1 MKIVYITRIK
11 NSEEFIRNTITICAD
26 YFSIYRQI
34 CITTHNEDNQAL
46 ISPQF
51 DGYDWPG
58 GTFKVGEDTVQTLKR
73 KFKEETGFD
82 VEPIKL
88 LDVETSLFHHY
99 KRGTDHHSI
108 LVFYLVKIV
117 GGELS
122 DTGFDDDERE
132 YAKLAR
138 WVNLDDLRKM
148 HHACSVDIADKI
160 IDLAQNETVTNLSI
174 SPIAKKNDEPL
185 VS

>member
-1 MKIVYITRIK
+1 M
-11 NSEEFIRNTITICAD
+11 E
-26 YFSIYRQI
+26 
-34 CITTHNEDNQAL
+34 ITTTDYYGNKYKANPEDMITSIHVYGIAIKDGQAL

-58 GTFKVGEDTVQTLKR
+58 GTFKIGEDTIQTLKR
-73 KFKEETGFD
+73 EFKEETGFD
-82 VEPIKL
+82 VEPTKL

-99 KRGTDHHSI
+99 KRDTDHHSI

-122 DTGFDDDERE
+122 DDGFDVDERE

-138 WVNLDDLRKM
+138 WVSLDDLRKM
-148 HHACSVDIADKI
+148 HHACSINIADKLL
-160 IDLAQNETVTNLSI
+160 DLAQQELPNNSNI
-174 SPIAKKNDEPL
+174 
-185 VS
+185 